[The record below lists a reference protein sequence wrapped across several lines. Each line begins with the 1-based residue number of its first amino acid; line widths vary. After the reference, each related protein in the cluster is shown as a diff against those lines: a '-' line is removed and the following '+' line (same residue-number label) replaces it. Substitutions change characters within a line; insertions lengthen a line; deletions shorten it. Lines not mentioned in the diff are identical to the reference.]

1 MLIDALQSSGLAEPY
16 AVLDP
21 DRSLWGK
28 EVFGVPIIGGD
39 EMLPELVKEG
49 VSAFAVGVGSTGDNG
64 PRKQLFELGLSHG
77 LSPQTIRHPSAIC
90 SKWAETGAGSQ
101 FLPGAIVNAGVRLGR
116 NVIVNSGPVVEH
128 DCVIEDHV
136 HVATGAHLAST
147 VRVGA
152 GAHVGAGATVRQS
165 LTIGPWAVI
174 GAGAAVVKDVA
185 SRAMVVGVPARDLRD
200 RKMSSE

>member
-1 MLIDALQSSGLAEPY
+1 
-16 AVLDP
+16 
-21 DRSLWGK
+21 
-28 EVFGVPIIGGD
+28 
-39 EMLPELVKEG
+39 
-49 VSAFAVGVGSTGDNG
+49 
-64 PRKQLFELGLSHG
+64 
-77 LSPQTIRHPSAIC
+77 
-90 SKWAETGAGSQ
+90 
-101 FLPGAIVNAGVRLGR
+101 
-116 NVIVNSGPVVEH
+116 
-128 DCVIEDHV
+128 
-136 HVATGAHLAST
+136 LAST